1 MPIDIVMTK
10 QKITSDIRI
19 VGVGGGGSNLVNY
32 MHDHGACG
40 ADIFICNTSIE
51 ELCMHRTPL
60 KLHLG
65 KGTLGSG
72 SNTEYATSAAINSLD
87 DIKKCLEGAK
97 VVIIVSTFGGGTGTA
112 VAPIIAKESK
122 AMGIITLSVATL
134 PFRFEGE
141 RKIEKALE
149 GMKQL
154 ARYSD
159 SIYIYNNQGLMD
171 LHPELGIDKAFEL
184 VQDRISKMVLNLI
197 DCYDIDLTTLPVK
210 KEDDLNSKTSELEK
224 PGIISRVFSYLRGLT
239 KKS

>member
-32 MHDHGACG
+32 IHDHGACG

-65 KGTLGSG
+65 NGTLGSG
-72 SNTEYATSAAINSLD
+72 SNTEYATSEAINSLD

-97 VVIIVSTFGGGTGTA
+97 VVIIVSTLGGGTGTA

-122 AMGIITLSVATL
+122 AMGIITLSIATL

-171 LHPELGIDKAFEL
+171 LHPELSIDKAFGL
-184 VQDRISKMVLNLI
+184 VDEIVGKMSFNLAES
-197 DCYDIDLTTLPVK
+197 YDIGLSNPIPENEKDSDIEPPAQETKGIMSRTLSFLK
-210 KEDDLNSKTSELEK
+210 GILFSK
-224 PGIISRVFSYLRGLT
+224 
-239 KKS
+239 

>member
-1 MPIDIVMTK
+1 MT
-10 QKITSDIRI
+10 QHKITSDIRI
-19 VGVGGGGSNLVNY
+19 FGVGGGGSNIVNY
-32 MHDHGACG
+32 IHDHGACC

-65 KGTLGSG
+65 NGTLGSG
-72 SNTEYATSAAINSLD
+72 SNTEYATSEAINSLD
-87 DIKKCLEGAK
+87 DIKKCLEGSK

-122 AMGIITLSVATL
+122 TMGIITLSIATL

-141 RKIEKALE
+141 RKMDKALE

-154 ARYSD
+154 SRYSD

-171 LHPELGIDKAFEL
+171 LHPELSIDKAFGL
-184 VQDRISKMVLNLI
+184 VDEIVGKMSFNLAES
-197 DCYDIDLTTLPVK
+197 YDIDLSKPIPVK
-210 KEDDLNSKTSELEK
+210 EEMQDIESPVLEK
-224 PGIISRVFSYLRGLT
+224 KGIVSKAVSFLRGLV
-239 KKS
+239 KR

>member
-1 MPIDIVMTK
+1 MT
-10 QKITSDIRI
+10 QHKITSDIRI
-19 VGVGGGGSNLVNY
+19 FGVGGGGSNIVNY
-32 MHDHGACG
+32 IHDHGACG

-65 KGTLGSG
+65 NGTLGSG
-72 SNTEYATSAAINSLD
+72 SNTEYATSEAINSLD
-87 DIKKCLEGAK
+87 DIKKCLEGSK

-122 AMGIITLSVATL
+122 TMGIITLSIATL

-171 LHPELGIDKAFEL
+171 LHSELSIDKAFGL
-184 VQDRISKMVLNLI
+184 VEEIVGKMSFNLAES
-197 DCYDIDLTTLPVK
+197 YDIDITKPIPVK
-210 KEDDLNSKTSELEK
+210 EEKQDIEVSVLEK
-224 PGIISRVFSYLRGLT
+224 KGIVSKAVSFLRGLV
-239 KKS
+239 KR